1 MPADLRSMT
10 AYARAQG
17 GDDRLAWIWEIRS
30 VNGKGLDLRARL
42 PQGWERLD
50 QPLRQRA
57 QSRLQR
63 GNLQIGLT
71 LRSLAGAAPVRVNRA
86 LLEQLAEVA
95 RELHEEGAAV
105 SATADGLL
113 GLRGV
118 IEPVEEGEAEDEAAE
133 AAREAALLADLEVAL
148 DALLAMRREEGAR
161 LGALLEA
168 QLAEIEQGVAAAAA
182 SAAAQPEALRE
193 RLRSLVEELLQA
205 SPALPEERL
214 AQEAALLVGKA
225 DVREELDRLCAHL
238 EAARALLAEG
248 GAIGRRLDFLCQE
261 FNREANTLCSKS
273 PDVALTRIGL
283 QLKATIE
290 QLREQVQN
298 LE

>member
-182 SAAAQPEALRE
+182 SAAAQPEALRA

-214 AQEAALLVGKA
+214 AQEAALLIGKA
-225 DVREELDRLCAHL
+225 DVREELDRLRAHL

>member
-17 GDDRLAWIWEIRS
+17 GDDRLAWTWELRS
-30 VNGKGLDLRARL
+30 VNARGLDMRARL

-57 QSRLQR
+57 QAKLQR
-63 GNLQIGLT
+63 GNLQISLN
-71 LRSLAGAAPVRVNRA
+71 LRSVAGGAPVRINRE
-86 LLEQLAEVA
+86 LLAQLSEVA
-95 RELHEEGAAV
+95 RELHEEGVAI
-105 SATADGLL
+105 SASADGLL
-113 GLRGV
+113 ALRGV
-118 IEPVEEGEAEDEAAE
+118 IETVEDADADEEAA
-133 AAREAALLADLEVAL
+133 ARREAQMLSDLDRAL
-148 DALLAMRREEGAR
+148 DALLEMRRQEGAR
-161 LGALLEA
+161 LGALLEG
-168 QLAEIEQGVAAAAA
+168 QLGEIEAGVAAAAEH
-182 SAAAQPEALRE
+182 AATQPDAIRE

-225 DVREELDRLCAHL
+225 DVREELDRLRAHL

-248 GAIGRRLDFLCQE
+248 GAVGRRLDFLCQE

-273 PDVALTRIGL
+273 SDVSLTRIGL
-283 QLKATIE
+283 QLKAVIE

>member
-1 MPADLRSMT
+1 MSADLRSMT

-17 GDDRLAWIWEIRS
+17 GDERYAWSWEIRS
-30 VNGKGLDLRARL
+30 VNGRGLDMRTRL
-42 PQGWERLD
+42 PQGWDRLD
-50 QPLRQRA
+50 NPLRQRV
-57 QSRLQR
+57 QGKLQR

-71 LRSLAGAAPVRVNRA
+71 LRQTGEVAPIKVNRA
-86 LLEQLAEVA
+86 LLAELAEVA

-105 SATADGLL
+105 SASADGLL
-113 GLRGV
+113 SLRGV
-118 IEPVEEGEAEDEAAE
+118 LEPVEESAEEDEAQ
-133 AAREAALLADLEVAL
+133 RNRRDSALLADLDEAL
-148 DALLAMRREEGAR
+148 DQLMAMRRAEGTQ
-161 LGALLEA
+161 LGSLLEGH
-168 QLAEIEQGVAAAAA
+168 LRDIEDGVAQA
-182 SAAAQPEALRE
+182 SAHAATQPDALRT
-193 RLRSLVEELLQA
+193 RLRNLVEELLQA

-225 DVREELDRLCAHL
+225 DVREELDRLHAHIQ
-238 EAARALLAEG
+238 AARKLLSEG

-273 PDVALTRIGL
+273 ADVELTAIGL
-283 QLKATIE
+283 QLKAVIE

>member
-17 GDDRLAWIWEIRS
+17 GDEQLTWIWEIRG
-30 VNGKGLDLRARL
+30 VNGRGLDLRARL
-42 PQGWERLD
+42 PQGFDRLD

-57 QSRLQR
+57 QAKLQR
-63 GNLQIGLT
+63 GNLQVGLT
-71 LRSLAGAAPVRVNRA
+71 LRRASTTSEIKVNRD
-86 LLEQLAEVA
+86 LLSQLAEIA
-95 RELHEEGAAV
+95 QELHEEGSAV

-113 GLRGV
+113 RLPGV
-118 IEPVEEGEAEDEAAE
+118 LERLEEDEIQDEAAQAARDGAMLADFEAALGSLIEMRRAEGERLGILLINHLAEIEAAVEAAE
-133 AAREAALLADLEVAL
+133 ACAATQPDAIRQRLRDLVA
-148 DALLAMRREEGAR
+148 E
-161 LGALLEA
+161 LLE
-168 QLAEIEQGVAAAAA
+168 
-182 SAAAQPEALRE
+182 
-193 RLRSLVEELLQA
+193 A

-225 DVREELDRLCAHL
+225 DVREELDRLRAHL
-238 EAARALLAEG
+238 EAARALLSEG

-273 PDVALTRIGL
+273 PDVELTRIGL
-283 QLKATIE
+283 QLKAVIE